1 MENIVLESSSSVP
14 QEKQWSKEHEGILVD
29 WADKAMCFRWLHTH
43 CNRHY
48 TKLNQWFTIPVI
60 VLSTLT
66 GTANFAQQSFPEDLK
81 FMVALIVG
89 SLNIF
94 AGMISTI
101 SQFLSVS
108 ELNEAHRVSSISWG
122 KFNRTVK
129 VELSKNPEERQNVTQ
144 FIKRCN
150 GDYDLLME
158 TSPMIRQD
166 ALLAFKKTFTN
177 KTIKTDDFHKPEICD
192 NLTSSSVVIFK
203 NDGIDKDEQ
212 AQILELVKQ
221 KKLLQKKTELVQ
233 TFIMRFVETNNREP
247 DLEEVIENMKVQ
259 VDEPTIKSVVA
270 SIEKTKN
277 IQLGASGA
285 GVGIV

>member
-1 MENIVLESSSSVP
+1 MENMVLDVP
-14 QEKQWSKEHEGILVD
+14 MEKQWSKEHEIILVD
-29 WADKAMCFRWLHTH
+29 WADKAMCFRWLHSH

-66 GTANFAQQSFPEDLK
+66 GTANFAQQSFPDDMK
-81 FMVALIVG
+81 FLVALVVG

-101 SQFLSVS
+101 AQFLSVS

-129 VELSKNPEERQNVTQ
+129 VELSKNPEERQHVTQ

-158 TSPMIRQD
+158 TSPMVRQQ
-166 ALLAFKKTFTN
+166 AITAFKQKFTDKGIN
-177 KTIKTDDFHKPEICD
+177 GFNKPEICD
-192 NLTSSSVVIFK
+192 SLTSTSTVIFK
-203 NDGIDKDEQ
+203 CDGIDKDDQ

-221 KKLLQKKTELVQ
+221 KKLLTKKTDLIQ
-233 TFIMRFVETNNREP
+233 TFIMRFIDANSREP
-247 DLEEVIENMKVQ
+247 ETDEVLENLKGQ
-259 VDEPTIKSVVA
+259 VDELTIMSVLN
-270 SIEKTKN
+270 SIEKTRHL
-277 IQLGASGA
+277 QLEAA
-285 GVGIV
+285 GV